1 MLLRTA
7 PGQVLSPVFKA
18 GHVRIPHSFTAVLPN
33 AKATEN
39 IKFSVAFH
47 YTFLFNAGEKIYRL
61 VPLIRLRKRH
71 FRCQQKEFFELR
83 LLLR

>member
-1 MLLRTA
+1 MSIV
-7 PGQVLSPVFKA
+7 PFYWGGS
-18 GHVRIPHSFTAVLPN
+18 
-33 AKATEN
+33 N

-47 YTFLFNAGEKIYRL
+47 YIFLFNAGEKIYRL